1 MKRILVVFLISA
13 VVFLSLT
20 VNAKV
25 SRDNIAEITEKAAA
39 CVLKNTPEA
48 NVGYLGG
55 EWAVIGLLRSGADV
69 PGEYFAGYYRNV
81 KQYTEEK
88 SGVLHRV
95 KYTEYS
101 RVALALTAMEKDPS
115 DVSGYNLLEPL
126 GDFDKTVKQGINGAI
141 WALISLD
148 SADYPIPYNKSAK
161 THATRAMYKEY
172 ILDRRNS
179 DGGWS
184 FSEKSDISETDITAM
199 ALISLSRYA
208 KDKDVRKVIDK
219 ALEFLSKSQAADG
232 GYGTSESTSQVICA
246 LDALG
251 IDILNDSR
259 FIKNGNTTADA
270 LYGYFIENSGFL
282 HIKDAASQDPMA
294 TEQALY
300 ALAAM
305 KRSLN
310 SEPSLFDM
318 RDVRKKVSINV
329 PKICRDSVSFDDI
342 GNSGCTEKITELAK
356 RGIVNGRTEN
366 TFVPDGLVTRAE
378 FLKILVYAL
387 GIDGANY
394 SAFSDINTGDWFYKS
409 VINASFSGLVKG
421 VSENF
426 FDPNGYVTKEQCA
439 VILSRAADF
448 ADTNKNAPVKKYDV
462 DEILGAFT
470 DGAEVSDWARE
481 DAAYCIKNQIIA
493 PENDVLHMRD
503 YATRAWIC
511 GAVYNL
517 LEKSELLK

>member
-1 MKRILVVFLISA
+1 MKRILIVFLISA
-13 VVFLSLT
+13 AVFLSLT
-20 VNAKV
+20 SYAANV
-25 SRDNIAEITEKAAA
+25 SCDNIEEITAKAAA

-55 EWAVIGLLRSGADV
+55 EWAVIGLLRSNADV
-69 PGEYFAGYYRNV
+69 PGGYFAGYYRNV
-81 KQYTEEK
+81 EQYTEEK
-88 SGVLHRV
+88 AGVLHRT

-101 RVALALTAMEKDPS
+101 RMILALTAMGKDPS

-161 THATRAMYKEY
+161 THATRTLYKEY

-184 FSEKSDISETDITAM
+184 FLEKSDVSETDITAM

-208 KDKDVRKVIDK
+208 GDKNVSEAIDK
-219 ALEFLSKSQAADG
+219 ALEFLSKSQAPDG

-251 IDILNDSR
+251 IDILNDPR
-259 FIKNGNTTADA
+259 FIKNRNTTADA

-282 HIKDAASQDPMA
+282 HTKDAASQDPMA

-300 ALAAM
+300 ALAAL
-305 KRSLN
+305 KRSVN
-310 SEPSLFDM
+310 SELSLFDM
-318 RDVRKKVSINV
+318 RDVKKKVLINV

-378 FLKILVYAL
+378 FSKILVYAL
-387 GIDGANY
+387 GIDGAKY
-394 SAFSDINTGDWFYKS
+394 SAFSDVNAGDWFYKS
-409 VINASFSGLVKG
+409 VINASYFGLVKG
-421 VSENF
+421 VSETLF
-426 FDPNGYVTKEQCA
+426 ESNGYVTKEQCA
-439 VILSRAADF
+439 VMLSRAAGL
-448 ADTNKNAPVKKYDV
+448 ADTDKEVLSENEI
-462 DEILGAFT
+462 DEILGEFS
-470 DGAEVSDWARE
+470 GACDVSEWARA
-481 DAAYCIKNQIIA
+481 DTAYCIKNKIILR
-493 PENDVLHMRD
+493 EKDSLSMRG
-503 YATRAWIC
+503 YASRGWIC

-517 LEKSELLK
+517 LENTELLK

>member
-13 VVFLSLT
+13 AVFLSLT

-25 SRDNIAEITEKAAA
+25 SRDNIAKITEKAAA

-55 EWAVIGLLRSGADV
+55 EWAVIGLLRSNADV
-69 PGEYFAGYYRNV
+69 SDGYFDRYYRNAE
-81 KQYTEEK
+81 KYTEEK
-88 SGVLHRV
+88 SGVLHRT

-101 RVALALTAMEKDPS
+101 RVILALTAMGKDPS

-172 ILDRRNS
+172 ILDCQNS

-208 KDKDVRKVIDK
+208 GDKNVSEVVDK

-251 IDILNDSR
+251 IDILNDPR
-259 FIKNGNTTADA
+259 FIKNGNTAADA
-270 LYGYFIENSGFL
+270 LYAYFIENSGFL
-282 HIKDAASQDPMA
+282 HAKDAASQDPMA

-300 ALAAM
+300 ALAAL
-305 KRSLN
+305 KRSVN

-318 RDVRKKVSINV
+318 RDVKKKVLINV

-342 GNSGCTEKITELAK
+342 ENSGFKEKILGLAK

-366 TFVPDGLVTRAE
+366 TFLPDGLVTRAE
-378 FLKILVYAL
+378 FSKILVYAL
-387 GIDGANY
+387 GIDGAKY
-394 SAFSDINTGDWFYKS
+394 SAFSDLNAGNWFYKS
-409 VINASFSGLVKG
+409 VINASYFGLVKG
-421 VSENF
+421 VSETLF
-426 FDPNGYVTKEQCA
+426 EPNGYVTKEQCA
-439 VILSRAADF
+439 VMLSRAASL
-448 ADTNKNAPVKKYDV
+448 ADTDKEVLSENEI
-462 DEILGAFT
+462 DEILGEFS
-470 DGAEVSDWARE
+470 GACDVSEWARA
-481 DAAYCIKNQIIA
+481 DTAYCIKNKIIL
-493 PENDVLHMRD
+493 PENDSISIRG
-503 YATRAWIC
+503 YASRGWIC

-517 LEKSELLK
+517 LKKSELLK

>member
-13 VVFLSLT
+13 AVFLSLT
-20 VNAKV
+20 ANAKV
-25 SRDNIAEITEKAAA
+25 SRENITEITEKAAA

-48 NVGYLGG
+48 NVSYLGG
-55 EWAVIGLLRSGADV
+55 EWAVIGLLRSGTDV
-69 PGEYFAGYYRNV
+69 PGEYFDRYYRNV
-81 KQYTEEK
+81 RQYTEEK
-88 SGVLHRV
+88 SGALHRV

-101 RVALALTAMEKDPS
+101 RVILALTAMGKDPS

-184 FSEKSDISETDITAM
+184 FSEKSDVSETDITAM
-199 ALISLSRYA
+199 ALIALSRYA
-208 KDKDVRKVIDK
+208 GDKNVSEAIDK
-219 ALEFLSKSQAADG
+219 ALEFLSESQAADG

-251 IDILNDSR
+251 IDILNDTR
-259 FIKNGNTTADA
+259 FIKDGNTAADA

-282 HIKDAASQDPMA
+282 HTKDAASQDPMA

-300 ALAAM
+300 ALAAL
-305 KRSLN
+305 KRSVN

-329 PKICRDSVSFDDI
+329 PKICREGVSFDDI
-342 GNSGCTEKITELAK
+342 GNSVCKEKITELAK

-378 FLKILVYAL
+378 FSKILVFAL
-387 GIDGANY
+387 GIDEAKY
-394 SAFSDINTGDWFYKS
+394 SAFSDVNADDWFYKS
-409 VINASFSGLVKG
+409 VTNASFSGLVKG
-421 VSENF
+421 VSETLF
-426 FDPNGYVTKEQCA
+426 EPNGYITKEQCA
-439 VILSRAADF
+439 VMLSRAADF
-448 ADTNKNAPVKKYDV
+448 TDTNKKTPGEKETNQTLGNFSDAG
-462 DEILGAFT
+462 EI
-470 DGAEVSDWARE
+470 SDWARA
-481 DAAYCIKNQIIA
+481 DIAFCINNKIIA
-493 PENDVLHMRD
+493 PENDVLSMRD
-503 YATRAWIC
+503 YASREWIC